1 LKGSHSQVDR
11 LSAHAIESTVGSTRF
26 AGSLA
31 VLGGFLI
38 VASGFAVHSFLL
50 DVLDFLR
57 GKVASYVPGIPG
69 AIPILAIQTLAI
81 LVSLG
86 GITVMGGGAAILA
99 GRIST
104 GRLLITIGGGAGFLG
119 LLIAIGYSAMTV
131 GPSSIVTHF
140 EYWTGVILAVI
151 ARWSAKERKSRLDLI
166 K

>member
-1 LKGSHSQVDR
+1 MGRYFKVDR
-11 LSAHAIESTVGSTRF
+11 LSVHSIESTTRSTKF
-26 AGSLA
+26 AGFLA
-31 VLGGFLI
+31 LFGGLLI

-50 DVLDFLR
+50 DVLDFLN
-57 GKVASYVPGIPG
+57 GKVASYAPGIAG
-69 AIPILAIQTLAI
+69 VIPIFAIQILTI

-86 GITVMGGGAAILA
+86 GVTVIGGGAAILA

-131 GPSSIVTHF
+131 GPSSIVAHF
-140 EYWTGVILAVI
+140 EYWTGVVLAVI
-151 ARWSAKERKSRLDLI
+151 ARWSAKKRKSKLDLI